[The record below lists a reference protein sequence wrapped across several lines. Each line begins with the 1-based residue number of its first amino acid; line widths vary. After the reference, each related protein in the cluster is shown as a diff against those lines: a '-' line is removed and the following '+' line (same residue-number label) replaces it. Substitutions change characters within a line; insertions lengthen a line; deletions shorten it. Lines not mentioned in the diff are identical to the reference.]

1 MGFSDAFK
9 SVGGAI
15 GGDLVGAGI
24 SGWFNAREASKNRA
38 WQEQMSN
45 TAYQRAA
52 IDLEKAGLNRVLALG
67 SPAST
72 PSGATSSI
80 SAPPLGKTGVAAA
93 SAKQAIDQSKAQEG
107 LLKEQTRLTGIQA
120 DTEAVKKALYQALE
134 PYIGDIIK
142 TFQAGAGNSG
152 NPFKNMASGAKDA
165 ISIDSPNAKVPEALT
180 AKGQK
185 GKTPEQVK
193 RETEEHMKTLSTSDR
208 LKFIWNMLLEH
219 F

>member
-1 MGFSDAFK
+1 MPFK
-9 SVGGAI
+9 EIASAV

-24 SGWFNAREASKNRA
+24 SGWFNAREASKQRR
-38 WQEQMSN
+38 WSEQMSN

-52 IDLEKAGLNRVLALG
+52 ADLEKAGLNRVLALG

-72 PSGATSSI
+72 PSGATASI
-80 SAPPLGKTGVAAA
+80 SAPPLGKSGIAAA
-93 SAKQAIDQSKAQEG
+93 SAKQAIDQSKAQEN
-107 LLKEQTRLTGIQA
+107 LFNEQARLTGIQA
-120 DTEAVKKALYQALE
+120 DVETVKKALYQTFE

-142 TFQAGAGNSG
+142 TFQAGAGNAG
-152 NPFKNMASGAKDA
+152 NPFKNMVSGAKDA
-165 ISIDSPNAKVPEALT
+165 ITIESPKAKVPDELT

-185 GKTPEQVK
+185 GKTPEEVK
-193 RETEEHMKTLSTSDR
+193 RATEAHMKTLSTSDR

>member
-24 SGWFNAREASKNRA
+24 SGLFNAREAAKNRA
-38 WQEQMSN
+38 WQEDMSN

-80 SAPPLGKTGVAAA
+80 SAPPLGKTGIAAA
-93 SAKQAIDQSKAQEG
+93 SAKQAIDQSKAQER
-107 LLKEQTRLTGIQA
+107 LLNEQKRLTEVQA
-120 DTEAVKKALYQALE
+120 DVEEVKKVFFDVFQ
-134 PYIGDIIK
+134 PYIKDIVK
-142 TFQAGAGNSG
+142 SLQVGAGQSG
-152 NPFKNMASGAKDA
+152 NPFKNMVSGAKDA
-165 ISIDSPNAKVPEALT
+165 VTIEDPKALVPKGLT
-180 AKGQK
+180 AEGQK
-185 GKTPEQVK
+185 GKSPEQVNK
-193 RETEEHMKTLSTSDR
+193 ETREHLKTLSGMEQ
-208 LKFIWNMLLEH
+208 LKFMWNMLLEH